1 MTPLAA
7 AIETLVLERA
17 RFERALK
24 QIANINN
31 GPDLASASYRC
42 QEAARIAERAL
53 KGDVADRSA
62 TP

>member
-24 QIANINN
+24 QITNLNN
-31 GPDLASASYRC
+31 GPDLASAEWRC
-42 QEAARIAERAL
+42 QEAAKIAERAL
-53 KGDVADRSA
+53 KGDVARRSG
-62 TP
+62 TS